1 MPEPGRL
8 HEWKVVE
15 PDCSSQCVH
24 GECREEVCL
33 CDPGYYGVD
42 CSIPN
47 CFATTRLGT
56 ALAGRITSG
65 ASPNYPPNTK
75 CRWLVEVPLA
85 RDGSSLISL
94 RLKFHKLDLE
104 PIGREAVSTDRLETE
119 VIDPDVSWS
128 SGDKWTSYNIRIPA
142 IPGYAGPGVLYYKGD
157 HATANAFGTFKQ
169 EDELTAM
176 MPPRGDEHEDD
187 DATVAVLFKF
197 DSDASNPKPYG
208 GFDLEFAAI
217 AAALAARAAPK
228 HVDDVQGL
236 VAG

>member
-1 MPEPGRL
+1 MSFSTTTPGRATSL
-8 HEWKVVE
+8 SAFFNPGMLCLLLATIAAGIYFREGIDALLVAWQLPE
-15 PDCSSQCVH
+15 YGH
-24 GECREEVCL
+24 GPLIPVLSGLLFLRQLKEVPVNHGPVT
-33 CDPGYYGVD
+33 DRGVGVGVL
-42 CSIPN
+42 I
-47 CFATTRLGT
+47 F
-56 ALAGRITSG
+56 ALALG
-65 ASPNYPPNTK
+65 
-75 CRWLVEVPLA
+75 LVGKLA
-85 RDGSSLISL
+85 RIDDIVAYALIVWVGAILLISFGWRVGKQFWPPVVHL
-94 RLKFHKLDLE
+94 ICMLPL
-104 PIGREAVSTDRLETE
+104 
-119 VIDPDVSWS
+119 
-128 SGDKWTSYNIRIPA
+128 
-142 IPGYAGPGVLYYKGD
+142 PGVLYYKGD